1 MLSLEVALLS
11 DRGGRNYNED
21 AWGHWHSERHLCCV
35 LADGAGG
42 HGGGDIAS
50 RLVVEHLLRSF
61 ATQPGADGGVL
72 EWVSAADDPLLVFR
86 RIRGPAALT
95 VRVNLG
101 DRPRPA
107 AGAATLPA
115 WGWSIDGG

>member
-1 MLSLEVALLS
+1 MLDKRLAFFERDPIDWKGYPRQAFYTRLLQLKRSHAAL
-11 DRGGRNYNED
+11 GN
-21 AWGHWHSERHLCCV
+21 
-35 LADGAGG
+35 
-42 HGGGDIAS
+42 
-50 RLVVEHLLRSF
+50 
-61 ATQPGADGGVL
+61 GADGGVL